1 MPARPQRRR
10 TVRALALATGTAAAL
25 AVPLTLAGTASATG
39 PQATAEVNEYGW
51 QLVFRA
57 APGQANK
64 TTVTAALTGDRTG
77 LTYVIDDVVP
87 IRAGR
92 GCAHPS
98 GADHTKVSCTVT
110 AEESQDPYAA
120 LTMDLGDR
128 GDSVSY
134 ANRTDQ
140 VYYFARIDLGAGD
153 DRLTDTGRLDGSDV
167 SGGAGDD
174 TLTVG
179 ETALAFC
186 GDGNDT
192 IHADGDLIIA
202 KGGKGA
208 DVLRGGAAG
217 QDLAGDD
224 GNDTIYGGTGAD
236 TLYGGRGDDVL
247 YGNSGNDRL
256 YGNSGN
262 DRLYG
267 GPGRDTLSGGPGRNA
282 VHQD

>member
-1 MPARPQRRR
+1 MSARPRR
-10 TVRALALATGTAAAL
+10 RALALAVCTAAL
-25 AVPLTLAGTASATG
+25 AVPSVLSGTASAA
-39 PQATAEVNEYGW
+39 PAPATAEVSQYGW
-51 QLVFRA
+51 QLAYRA
-57 APGQANK
+57 APGQTNK
-64 TTVTAALTGDRTG
+64 VTVTASLTDDRTH
-77 LTYVIDDVVP
+77 LAYVIDDAVA
-87 IRAGR
+87 ITAGR

-98 GADHTKVSCTVT
+98 GADRTKVSCTVT

-128 GDSVSY
+128 GDTVSY

-140 VYYFARIDLGAGD
+140 VYYFARIDLGPGN

-174 TLTVG
+174 SLTVG
-179 ETALAFC
+179 KAALAF
-186 GDGNDT
+186 GDDGDDT
-192 IHADGDLIIA
+192 INANGDLIIA

-208 DVLRGGAAG
+208 DVLRGGAGG

-224 GNDTIYGGTGAD
+224 GDDRLSGGPGAD
-236 TLYGGRGDDVL
+236 TLYGGKGHDVL
-247 YGNSGNDRL
+247 YGNSGDDRL
-256 YGNSGN
+256 WGNSGN

-267 GPGRDTLSGGPGRNA
+267 GPGRDTLSGGPGRNV